1 MDPQVIMSQQSS
13 GFRRLRFC
21 TEIESAY
28 QQRRALAVRER
39 ARLVS
44 VAGLLIFGI
53 FILLDLATLPPA
65 LAEVT
70 VAIRLTVTCPV
81 IALICWL

>member
-21 TEIESAY
+21 TELEPAY
-28 QQRRALAVRER
+28 RQRRALAVRER

-44 VAGLLIFGI
+44 AAGLLIFGI

-70 VAIRLTVTCPV
+70 VTIRLTVTCPV
-81 IALICWL
+81 IA